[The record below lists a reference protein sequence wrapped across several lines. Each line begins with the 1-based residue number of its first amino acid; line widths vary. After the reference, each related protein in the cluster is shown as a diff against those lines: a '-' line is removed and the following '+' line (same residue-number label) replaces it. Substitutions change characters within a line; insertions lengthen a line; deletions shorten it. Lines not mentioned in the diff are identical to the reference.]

1 MSAASAKTQEPSMEE
16 ILASIRRIIAEDQD
30 VAKEPEAEPAEE
42 EQPEDLSAADDVLE
56 LPEPVALAAPK
67 PEPQPEPEPEPE
79 VQPRPEPE
87 PLPDLDVA
95 VPEILFS
102 DQPAAPE
109 PVPPPPPPESARPP
123 EPVVREAAQPA
134 EPEPVEDTAIT
145 EALLSSTAGASV
157 GQAFNMLSHTVLT
170 RNART
175 LEDLVKDMLKPM
187 LKVWLDDN
195 LPPLVERLV
204 RAEIER
210 VARGRN

>member
-30 VAKEPEAEPAEE
+30 VAKEPEAEAAEE
-42 EQPEDLSAADDVLE
+42 ESADEDAGAEDVLE
-56 LPEPVALAAPK
+56 LPEPVAFAA
-67 PEPQPEPEPEPE
+67 PEPEPEPE
-79 VQPRPEPE
+79 AQAEPEAEPEPEPE

-102 DQPAAPE
+102 DEPRAPE
-109 PVPPPPPPESARPP
+109 PVVAPPPPEPVRPLEAVIKAATRPP
-123 EPVVREAAQPA
+123 EPERV
-134 EPEPVEDTAIT
+134 DNSAIT

-170 RNART
+170 QNART